1 MFLTMLLGSQNF
13 EENLVMEI
21 DEIIERFKKMDRST
35 YPHEEIRQLF
45 NQLGPMVHMSV
56 SYHKGKSLMR
66 ARPNY
71 GDEEFRTKKEFS
83 FKPQELNKK
92 YQRASTPN
100 KTMFYATTIGDK
112 LEPGELDNMRVIG
125 MVETI
130 PFLRDPSI
138 EKGYQKI
145 SFGRWEVI
153 DDIHLLAIIHKD
165 SYHGERGF
173 IRELYDDYI
182 NNLSSAPPEI
192 QERSQKFLKFLAEEY
207 GKDTISN
214 DYDYLFSAIYSEM
227 AVNKGIDGILYPSV
241 RAEGKGFNVAL
252 TPEATKKLKL
262 VVAGECTAIK
272 HEGTI
277 YLGNDFITEL
287 SGNEMDDEKFEMRP
301 LNQGVDR
308 ILAQIGISDI
318 NQLIP

>member
-1 MFLTMLLGSQNF
+1 MD
-13 EENLVMEI
+13 I
-21 DEIIERFKKMDRST
+21 DTIIEGFKKLDLST
-35 YPHEEIRQLF
+35 YPHEEIRRLI
-45 NQLGPMVHMSV
+45 NQLGPLAHMSV

-71 GDEEFRTKKEFS
+71 GDEQFRTKKEFS
-83 FKPQELNKK
+83 FKPQEYNKT
-92 YQRASTPN
+92 YQRASTPF
-100 KTMFYATTIGDK
+100 KTMFYATTIADK

-125 MVETI
+125 LVETI

-165 SYHGERGF
+165 SFHGESSF

-192 QERSQKFLKFLAEEY
+192 RERSQKFLSFLAEEY
-207 GKDTISN
+207 GKENISN
-214 DYDYLFSAIYSEM
+214 DSDYLISAVFSEM
-227 AVNKGIDGILYPSV
+227 TVNKGFDGILYPSV
-241 RAEGKGFNVAL
+241 RAVGRGFNVAL
-252 TPEATKKLKL
+252 TPQATKKLKL
-262 VVAGECTAIK
+262 IVAGECSAVK
-272 HEGTI
+272 HEGTT
-277 YLGNDFITEL
+277 YLGNDAITEL
-287 SGNEMDDEKFEMRP
+287 SGNEMDDEEFEMRP
-301 LNQGVDR
+301 LHQGLDR
-308 ILAQIGISDI
+308 ILTQIGISDI